1 MITVAFCSREE
12 KLFGFTITG
21 HSGYA
26 DAGSDIICASVSS
39 CALMVAN
46 TVTEI
51 MKLEAKAEADDNGYL
66 HLEIRETPDPA
77 QVLLRGFRLH
87 MTELAKD
94 YPQYV
99 LCKTITL

>member
-1 MITVAFCSREE
+1 MITVTFCSRKEN
-12 KLFGFTITG
+12 LFGFTITG

-26 DAGSDIICASVSS
+26 EAGSDIICASVSS

-46 TVTEI
+46 TVTEV
-51 MKLEAKAEADDNGYL
+51 MRLEATAEADDSGFL
-66 HLEIRETPDPA
+66 WLEILSSPEPA
-77 QVLLRGFRLH
+77 QALLRGFRLH

-99 LCKTITL
+99 LCKTIHQ